1 MLAMDFATRAG
12 PLRRVARTVRRSVL
26 ARPPR
31 RRVQWVC
38 PSTAQES
45 PMKNPGLLAWPLLAV
60 FAIAAQAATVPVPD
74 AHAQIEQVVAKFQT
88 ALITKDKAALESLFM
103 PEGGAWFEVL
113 GDDAYRQLSTGHPQ
127 VPRFH
132 SDNHQRFIDFV
143 VGSKGRM
150 EEKFSN
156 VRIETDGAIA
166 AVYFDFVFL
175 ADGKLNNRGHEAW
188 QLVNTGAGWKI
199 SAMAYSSE
207 PPQLH

>member
-1 MLAMDFATRAG
+1 MKKTGLFAW
-12 PLRRVARTVRRSVL
+12 S
-26 ARPPR
+26 
-31 RRVQWVC
+31 
-38 PSTAQES
+38 
-45 PMKNPGLLAWPLLAV
+45 LLAALAV
-60 FAIAAQAATVPVPD
+60 TAQAATPASPD
-74 AHAQIEQVVAKFQT
+74 AQIQQVVAKFQA
-88 ALITKDKAALESLFM
+88 ALVAKDKAGLENLFM

-113 GDDAYRQLSTGHPQ
+113 GDDAYHQLSAKHPQ

-143 VGSKGRM
+143 VGSKGRV

-166 AVYFDFVFL
+166 SVYFDFLFL

-199 SAMAYSSE
+199 SAMAYSSD
-207 PPQLH
+207 PTNLR